1 MGSKKVLLTGVSGFV
16 GHHILEHLLIN
27 TDWDIVGMHRSS
39 NVGSLDRV
47 EEVLKDN
54 DEWRAR
60 VTIFHHD
67 LRDTLRYDSR
77 LDVDYVLHVGANSHV
92 DRSITHPKEF
102 ALDNVIGCVNLLD
115 YYRESKFVKRL
126 EKFIYFSTDEVY
138 GNALGDELHT
148 EEFQHKP
155 RNPYAASK
163 SAAEQFCNAYRVTYD
178 MPIII
183 TNTMNIFGERQ
194 DSEKYV
200 SLVMKKIL
208 NGEKLSIHGYPDGK
222 NAGSRFYLHARNASA
237 ALLFVVENGVIGEK
251 YNIVGNEEID
261 NLTMAKTIQAM
272 MYEPDNPTDSVKL
285 DYEIVDFHSSRPG
298 HDLRYALD
306 GSKLKK
312 MGYEHPASFEESMK
326 RNVSWTLRNRKRWLG
341 C

>member
-1 MGSKKVLLTGVSGFV
+1 MENKKKCLLTGVSGFV

-47 EEVLKDN
+47 EAVLERN
-54 DEWRAR
+54 EEWRKR

-67 LRDTLRYDSR
+67 LRDTVAGRAELN
-77 LDVDYVLHVGANSHV
+77 VNYVLHVGANSHV

-102 ALDNVIGCVNLLD
+102 ALDNVMGCVNLLD
-115 YYRESKFVKRL
+115 FYRTYPGNL

-138 GNALGDELHT
+138 GNALDDIKHVEGDPHL
-148 EEFQHKP
+148 P

-163 SAAEQFCNAYRVTYD
+163 SAAEQFCNSYRVTYN

-208 NGEKLSIHGYPDGK
+208 NGEKLQIHGYPDK
-222 NAGSRFYLHARNASA
+222 TRAGSRFYLHARNAAA
-237 ALLFVVENGVIGEK
+237 ALLFVVENGVIGER

-261 NLTMAKTIQAM
+261 NLTMAQFIHEIM
-272 MYEPDNPTDSVKL
+272 GEIMIVPELN
-285 DYEIVDFHSSRPG
+285 YEIVDFHSSRPG

-306 GSKLKK
+306 GSKLKEI
-312 MGYEHPASFEESMK
+312 GYEHPASFEESMK
-326 RNVSWTLRNRKRWLG
+326 RNISWTLRNRKRWLG